1 MRTLSSRER
10 LLCTLRGEIPDRV
23 PVSPF
28 VQEEYLSF
36 YYPDRATVDRVV
48 DATELAN
55 ALDFDLIAKPRT
67 LEPPHFLR
75 RSRTGWEVERTES
88 IEGGLEVRRLI
99 VRGPGR
105 TLQREDS
112 RSWAG
117 AATAGLSWTVQRP
130 LLADAE
136 DIRWFVDHIPALSD
150 EDRREMRET
159 ITAWHQVLGER
170 GVLAPWGFAGVF
182 NVAAELVGMDRLYV
196 LPYEDEPLY
205 RALMGALTAAE
216 REYNAALAEAGADC
230 IGIQGHIAGGASV
243 GPDFFREFVQPY
255 ERRLIET
262 IHAAGAFTVYH
273 NCGCARS
280 LYENYRE
287 LGMTVWETVA
297 EPPRGDNSLAEA
309 KQLLGDRIVLLGNLD
324 QVDFL
329 KRATPAEVAERTRS
343 IVRVGKPGGRFIFST
358 SDFLE
363 RGTPRENV
371 VAMIE
376 AAKSEGRY

>member
-1 MRTLSSRER
+1 MSAMTPRER
-10 LLCTLRGEIPDRV
+10 LLCTLRGDIPDRV

-36 YYPDRATVDRVV
+36 HYPERATVDRVV

-55 ALDFDLIAKPRT
+55 ELDFDLIAKPRT

-75 RSRTGWEVERTES
+75 RSRAGWELHRTES
-88 IEGGLEVRRLI
+88 QEGGLQVRRLEI
-99 VRGPGR
+99 RTRER
-105 TLQREDS
+105 TLLREDS
-112 RSWAG
+112 RPLSG
-117 AATAGLSWTVQRP
+117 AATAGLSWTAQRP
-130 LLADAE
+130 LLADAD
-136 DIRWFVDHIPALSD
+136 DIAWFADHIPPLD
-150 EDRREMRET
+150 DDDRRDMADT
-159 ITAWHQVLGER
+159 ISGWRRVLGER

-182 NVAAELVGMDRLYV
+182 NVAAELIGMDRLYV
-196 LPYEDEPLY
+196 LPYENESLY
-205 RALMGALTAAE
+205 RAFMEALTSAE
-216 REYNAALAEAGADC
+216 CEYNAALAEAGADC

-255 ERRLIET
+255 ERRVIET

-273 NCGCARS
+273 NCGFARS
-280 LYENYRE
+280 LYDNYRE

-297 EPPRGDNSLAEA
+297 ESPRGDNSLAEA
-309 KQLLGDRIVLLGNLD
+309 KALLGDRIVLLGNLD

-329 KRATPAEVAERTRS
+329 KRATPAEVAARTRD
-343 IVRVGKPGGRFIFST
+343 IVRVGKPGGRYVFST

-376 AAKSEGRY
+376 AAKDEGRY